1 MKMNITRQNL
11 SVYIEQRVSHNI
23 SRRKEYYIYG
33 DILVLVKDPLP
44 HDVDL
49 YGCLKQIEE
58 LIPKDLVY
66 RLDSVFVGQFPEF
79 EKQKINAFY
88 RDGAIYI
95 TNDQETDDDL
105 IDDFVHEIAHLA
117 ESTYGADIYGDQSV
131 AREFLGKRQKLFY
144 LLKEEGFDVD
154 PKDFLRLEYSYDF
167 DMFLLD
173 KVGYPTLTQITVGL
187 FLSPYGTT
195 SLAEYFAESFEFHV
209 LRDKKSVKEISPA
222 CYLKIRE
229 LLDTKDDF

>member
-66 RLDSVFVGQFPEF
+66 GLDSGEQT
-79 EKQKINAFY
+79 K
-88 RDGAIYI
+88 
-95 TNDQETDDDL
+95 
-105 IDDFVHEIAHLA
+105 
-117 ESTYGADIYGDQSV
+117 
-131 AREFLGKRQKLFY
+131 
-144 LLKEEGFDVD
+144 
-154 PKDFLRLEYSYDF
+154 
-167 DMFLLD
+167 
-173 KVGYPTLTQITVGL
+173 
-187 FLSPYGTT
+187 
-195 SLAEYFAESFEFHV
+195 
-209 LRDKKSVKEISPA
+209 
-222 CYLKIRE
+222 LKIILKKFRE
-229 LLDTKDDF
+229 KERINKEKTVVCLSNA